1 MRRSRE
7 AKAESRDRIVAEAR
21 RVVLDR
27 GIEAAGVAEIMQAAG
42 LTHGGFYKHFAT
54 KDDLVR
60 EAVAAA
66 FEALAAL
73 FDERAAA
80 GGAVAAAAA
89 YRADYLSDDHV
100 AHPGVGCPVAAVG
113 AEAARQGAGMNAVF
127 AQGAAALI
135 ARLAAARGDAPDAR
149 AAAIRDMAQMV
160 GAVVVARALGP
171 GALRDEVLA
180 AARAP

>member
-21 RVVLDR
+21 QAVLDR

-54 KDDLVR
+54 KEELVR

-66 FEALAAL
+66 FGVQVAR
-73 FDERAAA
+73 FDDRAAKA
-80 GGAVAAAAA
+80 GAGAAAAA
-89 YRADYLSDDHV
+89 YRADYLSDEHV
-100 AHPGVGCPVAAVG
+100 ARPGMGCPVAALG
-113 AEAARQGAGMNAVF
+113 AEAARQGAAMQAVF
-127 AQGAAALI
+127 GDGAGALVD
-135 ARLAAARGDAPDAR
+135 RLASAYGDAPDAR
-149 AAAIRDMAQMV
+149 KAAIRDMAQLV

-171 GALRDEVLA
+171 GLLRDEVLA
-180 AARAP
+180 AVRGG